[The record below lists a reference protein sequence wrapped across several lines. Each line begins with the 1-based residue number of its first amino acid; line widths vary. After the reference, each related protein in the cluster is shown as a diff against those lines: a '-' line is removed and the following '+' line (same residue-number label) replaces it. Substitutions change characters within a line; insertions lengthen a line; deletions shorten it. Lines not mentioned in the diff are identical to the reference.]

1 MTSMKD
7 REDGFERKFAHDE
20 ELKFKAIAR
29 RNKLLGAWTAE
40 KLGKSGDE
48 AEAYAKEVVM
58 ADFEEAGEEDVFR
71 KVRSDLDKAGVAVT
85 DHQIR
90 HAMADLLDT
99 AVKQITNG

>member
-40 KLGKSGDE
+40 KLGKS
-48 AEAYAKEVVM
+48 ATKP
-58 ADFEEAGEEDVFR
+58 R
-71 KVRSDLDKAGVAVT
+71 LTRRRS
-85 DHQIR
+85 
-90 HAMADLLDT
+90 
-99 AVKQITNG
+99 